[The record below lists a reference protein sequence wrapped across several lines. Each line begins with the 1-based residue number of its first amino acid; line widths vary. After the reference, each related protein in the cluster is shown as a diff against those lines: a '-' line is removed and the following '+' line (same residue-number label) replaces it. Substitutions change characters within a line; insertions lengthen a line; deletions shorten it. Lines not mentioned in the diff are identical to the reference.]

1 MALRSTTVVHR
12 VAALDT
18 HVLRAYRAP
27 PLKENRQTYCIY
39 IFRARNILNRYRNW
53 LIYIYI
59 GSFRR

>member
-27 PLKENRQTYCIY
+27 PLKENRQTYCID
-39 IFRARNILNRYRNW
+39 ISRTKHFKSL
-53 LIYIYI
+53 
-59 GSFRR
+59 